1 MKNLDERLA
10 SAVQHFWTTRARQ
23 GQRQGRTTGQRDY
36 GNRTVAT
43 GGRQLD
49 GFSALVRELLVES
62 GIPGEIIFDTGR
74 DNVTLP
80 GFFRPTKQWD
90 VVVVVEGQL
99 LAAIEFKA
107 LCGPSFGNNYNNR
120 VEEALGSATDIWT
133 AYRDGA
139 FGQSPQPFLGYLL
152 LLEEHEKSMR
162 EVSVLEKHFSV
173 FDDFRGASYALR
185 CEHSLRRLVRERSYN
200 AASFILSSREGG
212 LEGCCSQPADDLAFE
227 LFATA
232 LCGHVKANYDVVR
245 GDTSS

>member
-1 MKNLDERLA
+1 MKNLDQRLA
-10 SAVQHFWTTRARQ
+10 SAVRHFWTTRARQ
-23 GQRQGRTTGQRDY
+23 GQRQGRATGQRDY

-133 AYRDGA
+133 AYLMARSDNHP
-139 FGQSPQPFLGYLL
+139 SRSSDTYCSWKSTRSRC
-152 LLEEHEKSMR
+152 EKSVCLR
-162 EVSVLEKHFSV
+162 ST
-173 FDDFRGASYALR
+173 FRCSTIFAG
-185 CEHSLRRLVRERSYN
+185 RRMHC
-200 AASFILSSREGG
+200 AASIR
-212 LEGCCSQPADDLAFE
+212 CAD
-227 LFATA
+227 
-232 LCGHVKANYDVVR
+232 
-245 GDTSS
+245 S